1 MEPVSNSY
9 SETKYQEKQLFNY
22 YFKRKSN
29 RLLKKKA
36 DVIESLYKYTN
47 SGKYRNALIG
57 FCTAAYFYHLP

>member
-9 SETKYQEKQLFNY
+9 SETKYQEKQLLNY

-47 SGKYRNALIG
+47 SEKYRNALIE
-57 FCTAAYFYHLP
+57 FCTASYFYHLP